1 MALYDSINPS
11 LAIEALD
18 CALRQCRPQW
28 SHEYLNWLKELVKH
42 TICNNKFMY
51 KGNWYLATKG
61 IPTGGVLSPLLANIT
76 MTYVLNNVLFNKEDD
91 VNANPRGFQGIM
103 RFIDD
108 LGGRWVGPTEPFHKW
123 VQWLNGCTKPKYG
136 IEFTS
141 RIGNEVEFLDILI
154 SFDPLGNPI
163 TDLFVKPTD
172 ARRYLS
178 PESCHP
184 GHTFNSVV
192 YSQGIRLRRIISNN
206 EELLLRL
213 YELADAFIISGYN
226 RESVTRILNKIASKP
241 RVLSYNKRNQENKN
255 IVPWIITY
263 RPGAKQTREFVL
275 QGSKILDK
283 SPIWR
288 DLGARVMICTRR
300 ASNLRDLLY
309 KRKAISLSILGDTI
323 PCGVKRCLS
332 SILINPIN
340 TVNSTTTGNAFRIN
354 CKSSCTSRCLV
365 YMAECIFCKK
375 QYVGNTTQKLRDC
388 ITGNRNSKES
398 ALKIHLDSHNST
410 FNQTFKFVVLSHSS
424 PEKLN
429 ELESIWISKLRTS
442 EPDGL
447 NRVDPCALRT
457 GVT

>member
-1 MALYDSINPS
+1 
-11 LAIEALD
+11 
-18 CALRQCRPQW
+18 
-28 SHEYLNWLKELVKH
+28 
-42 TICNNKFMY
+42 
-51 KGNWYLATKG
+51 
-61 IPTGGVLSPLLANIT
+61 
-76 MTYVLNNVLFNKEDD
+76 
-91 VNANPRGFQGIM
+91 
-103 RFIDD
+103 
-108 LGGRWVGPTEPFHKW
+108 
-123 VQWLNGCTKPKYG
+123 
-136 IEFTS
+136 
-141 RIGNEVEFLDILI
+141 
-154 SFDPLGNPI
+154 
-163 TDLFVKPTD
+163 
-172 ARRYLS
+172 
-178 PESCHP
+178 
-184 GHTFNSVV
+184 
-192 YSQGIRLRRIISNN
+192 
-206 EELLLRL
+206 
-213 YELADAFIISGYN
+213 
-226 RESVTRILNKIASKP
+226 
-241 RVLSYNKRNQENKN
+241 
-255 IVPWIITY
+255 
-263 RPGAKQTREFVL
+263 
-275 QGSKILDK
+275 
-283 SPIWR
+283 
-288 DLGARVMICTRR
+288 MICTRR

-309 KRKAISLSILGDTI
+309 KRKAISLYILGESKGTI

-332 SILINPIN
+332 CNLINPIN